1 MVKLRTKKVRNFM
14 QLGDRLRNAREERDL
29 KQTDVARQ
37 TGISN
42 KVLSS
47 YERNISLP
55 TIDNLLLLCECYQIS
70 SDELLG
76 INLPTENSEKN
87 PVSKFAPIK
96 LSDEQKRI
104 LFYYQ
109 RLNEENR
116 DAIKGLMV
124 TYYKEQEKSTKK

>member
-1 MVKLRTKKVRNFM
+1 MNKTETLYFKKKARDFM

-55 TIDNLLLLCECYQIS
+55 TIDNLILLCNCYQIS

-76 INLPTENSEKN
+76 IQLPTENSQS
-87 PVSKFAPIK
+87 VLDISVIH
-96 LSDEQKRI
+96 
-104 LFYYQ
+104 
-109 RLNEENR
+109 
-116 DAIKGLMV
+116 
-124 TYYKEQEKSTKK
+124 TQE

>member
-1 MVKLRTKKVRNFM
+1 M
-14 QLGDRLRNAREERDL
+14 QLGDRLRNAREDRDL
-29 KQTDVARQ
+29 KQMDVARQ

-76 INLPTENSEKN
+76 IQQESSGHSDQKPIT
-87 PVSKFAPIK
+87 KFAPIK

-104 LFYYQ
+104 LYYYY

>member
-1 MVKLRTKKVRNFM
+1 MVKTHTKKVRDFM

-55 TIDNLLLLCECYQIS
+55 TIDNLILLCNCYQIS

-76 INLPTENSEKN
+76 IHLLENSEKN
-87 PVSKFAPIK
+87 PASKFAPIK

-104 LFYYQ
+104 LYYYQ

>member
-1 MVKLRTKKVRNFM
+1 M

-55 TIDNLLLLCECYQIS
+55 TIDNLILLCNCYQIS

-76 INLPTENSEKN
+76 IQLPTENSQKIIA
-87 PVSKFAPIK
+87 VIHIYVRQQFS
-96 LSDEQKRI
+96 LST
-104 LFYYQ
+104 
-109 RLNEENR
+109 N
-116 DAIKGLMV
+116 
-124 TYYKEQEKSTKK
+124 

>member
-1 MVKLRTKKVRNFM
+1 MVKIRTRKRRNLM

-55 TIDNLLLLCECYQIS
+55 TIDNLILLCNCYQIS
-70 SDELLG
+70 SDELLD
-76 INLPTENSEKN
+76 IHLPAKISEKN
-87 PVSKFAPIK
+87 PANKFTPIK

-124 TYYKEQEKSTKK
+124 TYYKEQEKNTKK

>member
-1 MVKLRTKKVRNFM
+1 M

-29 KQTDVARQ
+29 KQMDVARQ

-55 TIDNLLLLCECYQIS
+55 TIDNLILLCNCYQIS

-76 INLPTENSEKN
+76 IQLPTENSHKN
-87 PVSKFAPIK
+87 QITKFAPIK

-104 LFYYQ
+104 LYYYQ
-109 RLNEENR
+109 RLNEENK

-124 TYYKEQEKSTKK
+124 TYYKEQEKSEKK